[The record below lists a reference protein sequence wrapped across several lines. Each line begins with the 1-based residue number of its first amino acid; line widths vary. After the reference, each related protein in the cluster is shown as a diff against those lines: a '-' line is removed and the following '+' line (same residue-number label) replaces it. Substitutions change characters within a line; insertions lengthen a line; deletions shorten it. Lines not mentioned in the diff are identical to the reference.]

1 MGGFRIKNSMP
12 NSFQNLKRYL
22 KMPEM
27 KIFWLFLFLIFLIF
41 VIDAVYLNLFWAFLS
56 LAIFLA
62 VGALMFV
69 INLKAAKAN
78 YELRLEKNK
87 LDYIVSNLRD
97 GVIIYDKDFK
107 IVFFN
112 KGAQV
117 IFGLD
122 AKEMI
127 GQRLSPDSA
136 ADPKLNVLA
145 KIIFQS
151 LAPVVV
157 RLSLEDEYPQ
167 IVDISFDDPH
177 LELRV
182 ATNRLMDDGGQATGF
197 LKIVSDRTRE
207 VDLLKSKSEFVSIA
221 AHQLRTPL
229 SAVNWAFQSLQD
241 EELADSQKELAATGL
256 AAANNLMKII
266 EGLLSVTKIE
276 EGKFGYNFQEV
287 DLVSFLQSAITQV
300 EPVAREYGVK
310 VFMESPSE
318 TSIAAAIDAEKMS
331 LVMANLLENA
341 IQYNVPNGQVVISA
355 ERRADSPFI
364 QVNVADTGIGIPQ
377 EDVSKLFTKFFR
389 AENARTKITGG
400 SGLGLYIVKNIIRR
414 HGGQVWAE
422 STLGR
427 GSIFHFTLPIDP
439 RLIPS
444 REVGYEE

>member
-1 MGGFRIKNSMP
+1 
-12 NSFQNLKRYL
+12 
-22 KMPEM
+22 MPEM
-27 KIFWLFLFLIFLIF
+27 KIFWLFLFLVFLIF
-41 VIDAVYLNLFWAFLS
+41 AIDAVYLNLFWAFLS
-56 LAIFLA
+56 LVIFLA

-112 KGAQV
+112 KGARV

-122 AKEMI
+122 AKEII

-167 IVDISFDDPH
+167 IADILFDDPH

-182 ATNRLMDDGGQATGF
+182 ATNRLMDDGGQTTGF

-241 EELADSQKELAATGL
+241 EKLTDSQQELAATGL
-256 AAANNLMKII
+256 AAASNLMKII

-276 EGKFGYNFQEV
+276 EGKFGYNFQAV

-422 STLGR
+422 STFGR
-427 GSIFHFTLPIDP
+427 GSIFHFTLPTDS
-439 RLIPS
+439 RLIPP
-444 REVGYEE
+444 REVVYEE